1 MLSACSFAAG
11 RGINSSL
18 LTTEFLVLKIGAT
31 ISCFP
36 SLEKKKKTPVLR
48 LLLV

>member
-1 MLSACSFAAG
+1 MARRVDTDCLRY

-18 LTTEFLVLKIGAT
+18 LTTEFLILKIGAT

-36 SLEKKKKTPVLR
+36 SLEKPPILR